1 MRRGE
6 TASMRLATALICLC
20 AAALPV
26 AAPVRAQS
34 SLVALAGTGAA
45 PPAPWHVV
53 GLPQQ
58 TKPFT
63 RFALTEI
70 DGRRAVRIEADASY
84 GNLVHPL
91 QDAPAAGH
99 LAWQWRVEQ
108 PLTETDLYQKSG
120 DDTEVKVC
128 VFFDEPMDKV
138 SFGDRQLLRLARARS
153 AEAVPTATLC
163 YVWDAKIAA
172 GTALDNAFTRRLRYI
187 VVESGNGR
195 LNQWVA
201 ERRDLRAD
209 FARTFGAECATV
221 PPVIGVAIGADA
233 DNTQGHSIAY
243 VAGLTLEP

>member
-1 MRRGE
+1 
-6 TASMRLATALICLC
+6 MRLATALICLC
-20 AAALPV
+20 TAALPI
-26 AAPVRAQS
+26 ALPVRAQS
-34 SLVALAGTGAA
+34 SLAALAGAGDT

-53 GLPQQ
+53 GLPRQ
-58 TKPFT
+58 TKPLT
-63 RFALTEI
+63 RFAVADI
-70 DGRRAVRIEADASY
+70 GGRRAVRIEADASY
-84 GNLVHPL
+84 GNLVHEL
-91 QDAPAAGH
+91 HDAPPAGH

-108 PLTETDLYQKSG
+108 PLTETDLYRKSG

-128 VFFDEPMDKV
+128 VFFDEPMDKI

-153 AEAVPTATLC
+153 TEALPTATLC

-172 GTALDNAFTRRLRYI
+172 GTALDNAFTRRVRYI
-187 VVESGNGR
+187 VVESGNAR

-209 FARTFGAECATV
+209 FARTFGDECDTM

-233 DNTQGHSIAY
+233 DNTHGHSIAY